1 MDSSEDEEEKPRGG
15 KPEASPARSQG
26 SAGGRSRSGERAV
39 PIEQV
44 QTLSQMARLAPDLER
59 RLKRGDVRSR
69 ELREVAAALSRSR
82 YFDGGLFEALNPEL
96 KRAFEKRRLGMREI
110 LDIICDLTELNAY
123 DAGLFE
129 AACATLERE
138 IGTAPDSEKL
148 RLEVALKRVGHDA
161 GGLAVLLKAKRSGDN
176 RQACP
181 MFFRG
186 QCKWGPKCKLSHD
199 PESFERAA
207 EEGSWKP
214 PSQSGGKSVGYKQ
227 SSDLFKADRCGA
239 LW

>member
-1 MDSSEDEEEKPRGG
+1 MDSSEDEKEKPQ
-15 KPEASPARSQG
+15 ASPVRSQG
-26 SAGGRSRSGERAV
+26 STRGRSRSRSGERAV

-44 QTLSQMARLAPDLER
+44 QTLSQMARLAPELEK
-59 RLKRGDVRSR
+59 RLRRGDVRSR

-82 YFDGGLFEALNPEL
+82 YFDGGLFEALSPEL

-110 LDIICDLTELNAY
+110 LDIVCDLVELNAY
-123 DAGLFE
+123 DAGVFE

-161 GGLAVLLKAKRSGDN
+161 GKLAGLLKAQRSGDN

-207 EEGSWKP
+207 EEGTWRP
-214 PSQSGGKSVGYKQ
+214 PTQSGGKSVGYKQ
-227 SSDLFKADRCGA
+227 SADLFKADRCGA